1 MNNIA
6 KAKEN
11 DVLDYICNG
20 LVNSPD
26 TIAGRFKQ
34 LQGLEVFRKSISLQT
49 ADIMKSND
57 YQEIYKNSFSRCRS
71 RFDEYGRISLTS
83 KERK

>member
-6 KAKEN
+6 KAKEEE
-11 DVLDYICNG
+11 VLKYLCNG

-26 TIAGRFKQ
+26 TIAGRFQ
-34 LQGLEVFRKSISLQT
+34 QQQGLEVFRKSIFLQT

-71 RFDEYGRISLTS
+71 RFDEYARFSLTS